1 MAKRLMDIFLALI
14 GIVTALPFLPIMALL
29 IKLDSRGPV
38 FYLAPRVG
46 KDMKNFKMYKFRTM
60 INAPICVEDSLCPE
74 YDPRVTSFGRFLRRT
89 KINELPQL
97 INILKGEMTFVGPR
111 PEAPDL
117 AELYPEEAKRVFSVK
132 PGLVGPSTILG
143 RNEEELYPPGVDAKK
158 YYIEKILPKKVEIDL
173 EYLKSLSPFKELQ
186 YILMGVKET
195 LTGALRK
202 KHIHDNRSQMYL
214 LIADIFLII
223 CSYILAVVIYSR
235 NIPGGAN
242 LIRPFTILPVATVI
256 LLSCNVYFGMY
267 SCLIRYIS
275 YHEILGVLKG
285 VTSGSLFLVLLA
297 WVVGLD
303 AYSKMIA
310 VMNWGF
316 LILALSGLRVCLKL
330 YWEKMNP
337 ETETREKRRIF
348 IFGAGDAGNSAYQA
362 LNLEKNS
369 PFEVVG
375 FIDDAPNK
383 YGKKLHGVKVLGNR
397 HHIKALARLYKVE
410 EILLAESNGN
420 PDVASEVIDICQKVG
435 LRYRVFSSLRDLDT
449 VSRYTFP
456 VRTLQFTDM
465 LPLERIHADRAAVK
479 RVLADKTVLI
489 NGSGGA
495 LGMELCR
502 QILQLGCRRL
512 IIVDRYESYLNEL
525 VASLFN
531 VFSQDLIIP
540 VLGDTDKIDTL
551 EEVFENH
558 QPDIV
563 FHASMRKYVPFLR
576 LNLDDV
582 GQANYVRTFNLAKV
596 ASKFKCEL
604 FVMISSLA
612 AAQNGNPITDSLR
625 VAEVSLEHFFN
636 DTNTRLTIVR
646 ICDVIEN
653 RGGIVSLI
661 EEQIRNQQT
670 VTLPSADAEIYLMSK
685 YSTTAF
691 ILQALAE
698 TDGTASEKRVFICK
712 PSSRMPLVEVA
723 SKLANLYGLKLNTDL
738 QIKYTTQ
745 SEEHAD
751 LTLRNI
757 SSSTSI
763 YSPSIK
769 VVKANTG
776 VTSEELKSVFKD
788 FVLNNNNKP
797 ALQDWIAQTRE
808 LIKLCGPDIF
818 VSES

>member
-1 MAKRLMDIFLALI
+1 MSKRLMDILLSLI
-14 GIVTALPFLPIMALL
+14 GIITLLPILPIISLL

-46 KDMKNFKMYKFRTM
+46 KDMKSFNMYKFRTM
-60 INAPICVEDSLCPE
+60 IETPFEVGDSVSPQ

-89 KINELPQL
+89 KMNELPQL

-117 AELYPEEAKRVFSVK
+117 AELYPEDAKGVFSVK
-132 PGLVGPSTILG
+132 PGLVGPSTIIG

-173 EYLKSLSPFKELQ
+173 EYLKSPSPFKELQ
-186 YILMGVKET
+186 YILMGVQET
-195 LTGALRK
+195 LAGALRK
-202 KHIHDNRSQMYL
+202 RHIHDNRSQIYL

-242 LIRPFTILPVATVI
+242 LIRPLTILPVATVI

-316 LILALSGLRVCLKL
+316 LILTLSGLRVCLKL

-348 IFGAGDAGNSAYQA
+348 IFGAGDAGNSAYHA

-369 PFEVVG
+369 LFEVVG

-397 HHIKALARLYKVE
+397 YHIKALARLYKVE

-420 PDVASEVIDICQKVG
+420 PDVASEVINICQKVG

-456 VRTLQFTDM
+456 VRTLEFADM

-479 RVLADKTVLI
+479 RVLADKAVLI

-563 FHASMRKYVPFLR
+563 FHASMRKYAPFLA

-604 FVMISSLA
+604 FVMISSLV
-612 AAQNGNPITDSLR
+612 AAQNGNLITDSLR
-625 VAEVSLEHFFN
+625 VAEVSLEHFFS
-636 DTNTRLTIVR
+636 DIDTRLVIAR
-646 ICDVIEN
+646 ICDIIEN
-653 RGGIVSLI
+653 RGGIVSII
-661 EEQIRNQQT
+661 EEQIRKRQT
-670 VTLPSADAEIYLMSK
+670 VTLPSADAQIHLMSK
-685 YSTTAF
+685 YSATAF

-698 TDGTASEKRVFICK
+698 TDGTAPERRVFISK

-723 SKLANLYGLKLNTDL
+723 SKLANLYGLKLKTDI

-745 SEEHAD
+745 SKEHTD
-751 LTLRNI
+751 LTLRNK

-769 VVKANTG
+769 VAKANTG

-797 ALQDWIAQTRE
+797 TLHDWIAQTRE
-808 LIKLCGPDIF
+808 LIRLCGPDIL